1 MISSNSKSLVKNVF
15 KSKLSTEL
23 KKFIVNKNLGLIEK
37 KKNKKSVCKAFK
49 YPSEVLY
56 YKEKFPNGQIY
67 SINEYESIER
77 EEIDLLDINPTPVTS
92 IKRKVKDTLY
102 ILSVSKEENLINGF
116 LPIKELIYDIR
127 DLKNFNTFKKLIEA
141 KIKVLGIKTDSLM
154 IADSPKNVET
164 VKELFDFSDKIG
176 NHKLER
182 NKYLLDSEIKC
193 SKNKLP
199 KVTKVDIREH
209 SVNNEYNSEEILS
222 IMNNKNVF
230 VKGILPG
237 VGKTTACKNREKSL
251 FVSPYNKLC
260 QDLRKS
266 GYDAITLNK
275 LLGHGVDE
283 HLRFKQFDT
292 TAYQCIV
299 FDEILLYNPYPL
311 YSIKMFME
319 ENNDKQY
326 LCTGDIDQR
335 KPFNF
340 GCNNVEDKNKY
351 QLFCVNQMFPDQL
364 ALKINKRLKNDIDK
378 QRLIKL
384 KEDILDTSNNPIDI
398 FKKHRIKVVNKMR
411 DVYTT
416 NDICLFNFRCNQVN
430 GHVSKNIVKRD
441 GFYEGMEVVCKS
453 HYKTSKIRLYVN
465 YHYVIKSI
473 KKDEIIIHEELEDK
487 DISLTYKVFSKHFKM
502 PYANACDSVQ
512 GLSID
517 NKIAIFDCNTPYV
530 DRYFIWTALTRSTDL
545 NNVQIYEHSKEEVM
559 SLKRSWVRLY
569 FNKKIQGYK
578 QQDKKMVNNTIAMII
593 STLNGSNY
601 NIGMIKSVNYV
612 MCYLR
617 FPFLKTTR

>member
-1 MISSNSKSLVKNVF
+1 M
-15 KSKLSTEL
+15 
-23 KKFIVNKNLGLIEK
+23 
-37 KKNKKSVCKAFK
+37 
-49 YPSEVLY
+49 Y

-251 FVSPYNKLC
+251 FVSPYYKLC
-260 QDLRKS
+260 QDLRKG

-275 LLGHGVDE
+275 LLG
-283 HLRFKQFDT
+283 
-292 TAYQCIV
+292 
-299 FDEILLYNPYPL
+299 
-311 YSIKMFME
+311 
-319 ENNDKQY
+319 
-326 LCTGDIDQR
+326 
-335 KPFNF
+335 
-340 GCNNVEDKNKY
+340 
-351 QLFCVNQMFPDQL
+351 
-364 ALKINKRLKNDIDK
+364 
-378 QRLIKL
+378 
-384 KEDILDTSNNPIDI
+384 
-398 FKKHRIKVVNKMR
+398 
-411 DVYTT
+411 
-416 NDICLFNFRCNQVN
+416 
-430 GHVSKNIVKRD
+430 
-441 GFYEGMEVVCKS
+441 
-453 HYKTSKIRLYVN
+453 
-465 YHYVIKSI
+465 
-473 KKDEIIIHEELEDK
+473 
-487 DISLTYKVFSKHFKM
+487 
-502 PYANACDSVQ
+502 
-512 GLSID
+512 
-517 NKIAIFDCNTPYV
+517 
-530 DRYFIWTALTRSTDL
+530 
-545 NNVQIYEHSKEEVM
+545 
-559 SLKRSWVRLY
+559 
-569 FNKKIQGYK
+569 
-578 QQDKKMVNNTIAMII
+578 
-593 STLNGSNY
+593 
-601 NIGMIKSVNYV
+601 
-612 MCYLR
+612 
-617 FPFLKTTR
+617 